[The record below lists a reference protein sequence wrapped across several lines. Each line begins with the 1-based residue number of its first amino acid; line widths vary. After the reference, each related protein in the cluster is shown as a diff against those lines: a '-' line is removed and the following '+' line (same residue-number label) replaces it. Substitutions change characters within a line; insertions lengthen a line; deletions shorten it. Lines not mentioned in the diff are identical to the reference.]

1 VERGLNQR
9 KPREVRR
16 TTDSGS
22 PQSLRPP
29 WVDDWQPPK
38 SKTYAGMPPTI
49 WLALAE
55 HASKTRY
62 VSGPELAFAIEK
74 NPGVAL
80 SNGLQE
86 YLCRLLR
93 GNVERPARGP
103 TNSERFEEAVRA
115 IILRDYR
122 LILREVNRE
131 RKASARRKTRVDQPP
146 HIEAAERLKKKYPRH
161 FKGAPVTIA
170 NTLSAW
176 RRALAD

>member
-1 VERGLNQR
+1 
-9 KPREVRR
+9 
-16 TTDSGS
+16 
-22 PQSLRPP
+22 
-29 WVDDWQPPK
+29 
-38 SKTYAGMPPTI
+38 M

-74 NPGVAL
+74 NPGILL
-80 SNGLQE
+80 SDGLRE

-93 GNVERPARGP
+93 GDVERPARGP
-103 TNSERFEEAVRA
+103 TNNERFDEAVRA
-115 IILRDYR
+115 IILRDYG

-131 RKASARRKTRVDQPP
+131 RKALASRKTRIDQPA
-146 HIEAAERLKKKYPRH
+146 HIEAAERLKKKYRKH

-170 NTLSAW
+170 NTLSGW